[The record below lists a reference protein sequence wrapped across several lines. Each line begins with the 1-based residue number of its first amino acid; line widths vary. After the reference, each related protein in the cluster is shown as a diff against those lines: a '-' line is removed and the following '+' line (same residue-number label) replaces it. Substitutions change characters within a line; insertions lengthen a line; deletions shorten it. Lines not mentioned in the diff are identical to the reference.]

1 MNPITRRHRM
11 WALTARPGLPGPDR
25 QAERPAHHY
34 RQRQR
39 HRTRTALAGAGILG
53 TAAITAVLPG
63 RSLPASAAPAIRTRR
78 GRPAP
83 GSSMAPEG
91 PVTSASTPQPTRKR
105 SPGR

>member
-11 WALTARPGLPGPDR
+11 WARTSGPDR
-25 QAERPAHHY
+25 QAERPAHH
-34 RQRQR
+34 RGQRQR
-39 HRTRTALAGAGILG
+39 HRTRTALAGAGIPG
-53 TAAITAVLPG
+53 TAAINAVLPG
-63 RSLPASAAPAIRTRR
+63 GSLPASAAPAIRTRR

-91 PVTSASTPQPTRKR
+91 PVTSASTWQPTRKR